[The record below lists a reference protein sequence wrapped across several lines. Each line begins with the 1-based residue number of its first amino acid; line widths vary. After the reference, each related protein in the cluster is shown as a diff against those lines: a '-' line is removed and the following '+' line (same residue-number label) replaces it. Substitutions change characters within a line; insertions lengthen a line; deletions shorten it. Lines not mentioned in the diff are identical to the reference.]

1 LARASSTTWI
11 VAGAVAG
18 VVLLLA
24 GCAKRGL
31 PPGGP
36 EDRTPPVVEAMSP
49 ASETV
54 GVDLKSEI
62 TLAFSEP
69 MKQRTVET
77 AVVVSPPTRWVKRYW
92 RENTYTLV
100 PGQPLLAQTTY
111 LVSIGASAMDRHG
124 VKLGKTFVGGFST
137 GQTIEAGVISGK
149 LAWKGMSVEQALV
162 EVFDVA
168 EIGEITGFPTAAPDY
183 VSLSGSGGQFEIP
196 FVNPEKTYA
205 VLAFIDKDLNSE
217 YDRGE
222 TVGCAGGEFSFAD
235 SSRLAGVEIILCDGS
250 LKGGLRGAVLAP
262 VEPDTSHA
270 AGDSSETQPSKP
282 AQASGAPARAKIMV
296 VAKALGDSTLYRVQ
310 TDDKG
315 RFAINCMN
323 PARYV
328 LEAFLDYDGNQ
339 RKDVADT
346 FYVELGDTLD
356 IAPCTKP
363 RYVEM
368 RLKRED

>member
-1 LARASSTTWI
+1 MRLARASSTVWI
-11 VAGAVAG
+11 VAGALAG
-18 VVLLLA
+18 LALLHS

-36 EDRTPPVVEAMSP
+36 EDKTPPVVEAMSP
-49 ASETV
+49 ASEAI
-54 GVDLKSEI
+54 GVDLGSEI
-62 TLAFSEP
+62 VLTFSEP
-69 MKQRTVET
+69 MKHRTVET
-77 AVVVSPPTRWVKRYW
+77 AVIVSPATRWVKRYW
-92 RENTYTLV
+92 KENAYTLV

-111 LVSIGASAMDRHG
+111 LVSVGASAMDRHG

-137 GQTIEAGVISGK
+137 GETIEAGVISGK

-162 EVFDVA
+162 EVFDIV

-196 FVNPEKTYA
+196 FVNPKKTYGI
-205 VLAFIDKDLNSE
+205 LAFIDKNLNSE

-235 SSRLAGVEIILCDGS
+235 SSRLGGVDIMLCNEG
-250 LKGGLRGAVLAP
+250 LKGGLRGAVFAAA
-262 VEPDTSHA
+262 EPDTAHA
-270 AGDSSETQPSKP
+270 A
-282 AQASGAPARAKIMV
+282 AKIMV
-296 VAKALGDSTLYRVQ
+296 VAQALGDSVSYRVQ

-315 RFAINCMN
+315 RFTINCMN
-323 PARYV
+323 PAKYV

-339 RKDVADT
+339 RKDAADT

-356 IAPCTKP
+356 IAPCAKP